1 MYRRHR
7 KNWSVT
13 EILQLQRE
21 YELLEWSIQEIAK
34 KHERSVDAI
43 LHKLEQEGFISSWS
57 DARGYTLPPEVAI
70 EIEKQNIQKIVSDR
84 LSTLRS
90 RNKVITSADISTTP
104 ATSTIS
110 RRSLLHF

>member
-7 KNWSVT
+7 RNWSVT
-13 EILQLQRE
+13 EVLQLQRE
-21 YELLEWSIQEIAK
+21 YELLEWSIQQIAK

-43 LHKLEQEGFISSWS
+43 LYKLEQEGFISSWS
-57 DARGYTLPPEVAI
+57 DARGYTLPPEVSI
-70 EIEKQNIQKIVSDR
+70 EVEKQNIQKIVSDR

-90 RNKVITSADISTTP
+90 RNKVVANSPTS
-104 ATSTIS
+104 STIS